1 VALFRYR
8 GRTTHGELQTGRLEA
23 DSVDTAAQRLVSLGI
38 TPLTIDPHAH
48 RELEIAQLW
57 RRLGGGRPKTTDVL
71 LFARQ
76 MHSITKSGLP
86 LLRGLR
92 ALLQSTH
99 NLQLREA
106 LQSILTSLESGRDL
120 ASSLAR
126 HPELFPPLFISMV
139 RVGEATG
146 TLDKSFQRVG
156 DYLALD
162 QEVRDRIRDAVRYPL
177 VVVGVIAM
185 ALAVITVFVIPRF
198 APLFHMLGNDIPWP
212 TRIIMGVSDFARH
225 NGLWLLGALAIAVV
239 QARRWVAT
247 DAGRLAWDRWKLRLP
262 VIGELVLQATVARIV
277 RSLAICLDAGL
288 PMIQSLTLL
297 ARAAGNV
304 VLGRQVERL
313 RDAVERGEPVSRAA
327 ATAGLFPPLVL
338 QMIAIGEETGELTS
352 LLEEI
357 AGHYR
362 REVDYQMKNLSA
374 LIEPLL
380 IIGVGAMVLVL
391 ALGVFLPMWNVIA
404 KVGHGG

>member
-1 VALFRYR
+1 MALFRYR
-8 GRTTHGELQTGRLEA
+8 GRTTHGELQTGQLEA

-38 TPLTIDPHAH
+38 TPVTIDPHTH
-48 RELEIAQLW
+48 RELEIAELW
-57 RRLGGGRPKTTDVL
+57 RRLGGGRPKTTDLL

-106 LQSILTSLESGRDL
+106 LQSLLTSLESGRDL

-126 HPELFPPLFISMV
+126 HPDLFPPLFISMV

-212 TRIIMGVSDFARH
+212 TRVIMGVSDFVRH
-225 NGLWLLGALAIAVV
+225 NGLLLLGALAIAVV

-247 DAGRLAWDRWKLRLP
+247 DAGRLAWDRWTLKVP

-297 ARAAGNV
+297 ARSAGNV

-313 RDAVERGEPVSRAA
+313 RDAVERGEPVSHAA

-380 IIGVGAMVLVL
+380 IVGVGAMVLVL

>member
-1 VALFRYR
+1 MALFRYR

-23 DSVDTAAQRLVSLGI
+23 DSIDTAAQRLVSLGI
-38 TPLTIDPHAH
+38 TPVAIDPHVH
-48 RELEIAQLW
+48 RELELAELW
-57 RRLGGGRPKTTDVL
+57 RRLGGGRPTTADLL

-86 LLRGLR
+86 LLRGMR
-92 ALLQSTH
+92 ALIQSTH
-99 NLQLREA
+99 NVQLREA
-106 LQSILTSLESGRDL
+106 LQSLLTSLESGRDL
-120 ASSLAR
+120 GSSLAR
-126 HPELFPPLFISMV
+126 HADLFPPLLISMV

-162 QEVRDRIRDAVRYPL
+162 QEVRDRIREALRYPL
-177 VVVGVIAM
+177 VVIGVIA
-185 ALAVITVFVIPRF
+185 AAVTVITIFVIPRF

-212 TRIIMGVSDFARH
+212 TRAIMAVSEFARH
-225 NGLWLLGALAIAVV
+225 NGLLLLGALAIAVL

-247 DAGRLAWDRWKLRLP
+247 DAGRLSWDRWKLRLP
-262 VIGELVLQATVARIV
+262 VVGELVLQATVARIV

-297 ARAAGNV
+297 ARSAGNV
-304 VLGRQVERL
+304 VLGRQLERL

-362 REVDYQMKNLSA
+362 REVDYRMKNLST

-391 ALGVFLPMWNVIA
+391 ALGVFLPMWNMIA